1 MLEAVRALRLEAK
14 LRKRKGSSPQTRA
27 EEVGPA
33 FTPRIPALVGT
44 MDYNTSRHRSA
55 TNPGISVVRKSCSH
69 VPHVSTTRFE
79 NLRREPLRS
88 TGLETLPTT
97 LWDYLMIEMD
107 TLEVQGVEE
116 YKKERLYNFLRIPEA
131 FERVY
136 TQSFGNKG

>member
-1 MLEAVRALRLEAK
+1 
-14 LRKRKGSSPQTRA
+14 
-27 EEVGPA
+27 
-33 FTPRIPALVGT
+33 
-44 MDYNTSRHRSA
+44 
-55 TNPGISVVRKSCSH
+55 
-69 VPHVSTTRFE
+69 
-79 NLRREPLRS
+79 LRS